1 MSDGCLNNYRL
12 SYREATMK
20 FLLQI
25 VELIQGQYDLQLRK
39 VTIQLDSAI
48 TTREFFSQLE
58 RVPVFKWEPSPSDL
72 RLMVQAIQKS
82 NIRFC
87 KVNLNDYKDRD
98 YNEKLLS
105 RGRYESLLELL
116 SVAKIRSALVG
127 KIYVDDQ
134 ARFIDILRARPQL
147 GETWKSKIK
156 NFLGSF
162 QKTRTLREIVLRGG
176 WYEEDEVH
184 EMFRLMALSLEKL
197 VLQGGNTQLTLRAFF
212 QLLIGL
218 RTSRTTMQLQRR
230 SRTFL
235 SWDLSRAGPS
245 GACAAL
251 L

>member
-127 KIYVDDQ
+127 YEFYRQ
-134 ARFIDILRARPQL
+134 AIF
-147 GETWKSKIK
+147 
-156 NFLGSF
+156 
-162 QKTRTLREIVLRGG
+162 
-176 WYEEDEVH
+176 
-184 EMFRLMALSLEKL
+184 
-197 VLQGGNTQLTLRAFF
+197 
-212 QLLIGL
+212 
-218 RTSRTTMQLQRR
+218 
-230 SRTFL
+230 
-235 SWDLSRAGPS
+235 
-245 GACAAL
+245 
-251 L
+251 